1 MWKRIWEKLDAKKKG
16 HLKEHMKSHYQL
28 ECKKCNRKFRS
39 MEKLNN
45 RVSRMHAYIKTNN
58 IGFMMED
65 ISIFYE
71 FSISMN
77 EIITSCYLLIFWR
90 QLTILHLDTQNLPLM
105 SSIKIQRG
113 RAEMNEFLL
122 KSQIRWQIPSFW

>member
-1 MWKRIWEKLDAKKKG
+1 MDAKKKG

-77 EIITSCYLLIFWR
+77 EIITNCYLLIF
-90 QLTILHLDTQNLPLM
+90 
-105 SSIKIQRG
+105 
-113 RAEMNEFLL
+113 
-122 KSQIRWQIPSFW
+122 